1 MNHRVIPVLLLSDGG
16 LVKTTQFKKP
26 KYVGD
31 PTNAIRIF
39 NEKEVDELIVLDIS
53 ASKSGKGPDYN
64 TIDLFAS
71 ECFMPLCYGGGIS
84 TLDQAEKIFDLGVE
98 KVSLQSAALNDLSLV
113 EKIANKY
120 GSQSVVI
127 SLDIGKSFW
136 GTKKLYNSATRKLE
150 KLDYKAFLKDAV
162 NAGAGEVVVNSIY
175 NEGLREGYDLDLI
188 TEISSDISVPIVAM
202 GGAGSLQD
210 FRAAIDCGASAVAAG
225 TFFVFSGPHKA
236 VLISYP
242 RPNEIREIFK
252 RS

>member
-1 MNHRVIPVLLLSDGG
+1 MNYRVIPVLLLSDGG

-31 PTNAIRIF
+31 PTNAIKIF

-53 ASKSGKGPDYN
+53 AAKNGKGPDYN

-84 TLDQAEKIFDLGVE
+84 SLAQAEKIFDLGIE
-98 KVSLQSAALNDLSLV
+98 KVSIQSSALKDLSLV

-120 GSQSVVI
+120 GSQSVVF

-136 GTKKLYNSATRKLE
+136 GAKKLYNSATRKLE
-150 KLDYKAFLKDAV
+150 KLDYKDFLKDVV
-162 NAGAGEVVVNSIY
+162 NAGAGEVVVNSVY
-175 NEGLREGYDLDLI
+175 NEGQRQGYDLGLI
-188 TEISSDISVPIVAM
+188 EEVSRTIPVPIVAM

-210 FRAAIDCGASAVAAG
+210 FRAAVDSGASAVAAG

-242 RPNEIREIFK
+242 KPSQIREVF
-252 RS
+252 R